1 MGHSEEL
8 SKSTERGWSSE
19 TLFRR
24 ARRGASSALSDGGES
39 PARSATPQNL
49 KSACALLCKTGE
61 LYEALLISGGGEH
74 GAGDL
79 GPYNAPVKRPQEAL
93 LALSR
98 RPATTMGEVLAKVAV
113 VLHLSAG
120 QGHDAALGWIN
131 CASPLSETEAGLLA
145 TELVRDLA
153 SAIGGGRHDWHQATL
168 RPDSELARGCAEF
181 FIADRA
187 YEQVVCGSQAN
198 LSGITT
204 ARQRRANALAVVM
217 SFHATTIG
225 EFVAQA
231 EVVLHLSESRGHDA
245 TALGRIALM
254 AIDELTSLAEAA

>member
-120 QGHDAALGWIN
+120 QGHDAALG
-131 CASPLSETEAGLLA
+131 
-145 TELVRDLA
+145 
-153 SAIGGGRHDWHQATL
+153 QQ
-168 RPDSELARGCAEF
+168 F
-181 FIADRA
+181 
-187 YEQVVCGSQAN
+187 
-198 LSGITT
+198 
-204 ARQRRANALAVVM
+204 
-217 SFHATTIG
+217 
-225 EFVAQA
+225 
-231 EVVLHLSESRGHDA
+231 
-245 TALGRIALM
+245 
-254 AIDELTSLAEAA
+254 